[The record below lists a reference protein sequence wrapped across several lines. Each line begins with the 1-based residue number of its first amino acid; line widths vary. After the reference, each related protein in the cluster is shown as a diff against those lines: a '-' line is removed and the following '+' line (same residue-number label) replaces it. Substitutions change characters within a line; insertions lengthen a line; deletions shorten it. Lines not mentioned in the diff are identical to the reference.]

1 METKDHTLTQLL
13 SADSLIGKS
22 VENYE
27 EDKIGDIKDLVI
39 DPISGE
45 ISYAVL
51 SINTG
56 FLNLESKFFAI
67 PLQAMTVT
75 ESHVKF
81 DISKEHLKNAP
92 GFDKDVWPTGP
103 QKEFLSSVYDYYKI
117 SRSTGGSSGQTNNDR
132 GNEDLHVMSNPDSKA
147 NIHAKAGSVDA
158 DQIDQGNYDKDP
170 NSNKQFDR

>member
-1 METKDHTLTQLL
+1 METKNHTLTQLL

-39 DPISGE
+39 DPITGE

-51 SINTG
+51 SVNTG

-81 DISKEHLKNAP
+81 DISKEHLQNAP

-103 QKEFLSSVYDYYKI
+103 QKEFLSSVYEYYNI
-117 SRSTGGSSGQTNNDR
+117 SRGKGGSFAQTNTDH
-132 GNEDLHVMSNPDSKA
+132 GQEDLHLMSNPDSKA
-147 NIHAKAGSVDA
+147 NLNAMSGSVHA
-158 DQIDQGNYDKDP
+158 DQTDHGNYDKDP